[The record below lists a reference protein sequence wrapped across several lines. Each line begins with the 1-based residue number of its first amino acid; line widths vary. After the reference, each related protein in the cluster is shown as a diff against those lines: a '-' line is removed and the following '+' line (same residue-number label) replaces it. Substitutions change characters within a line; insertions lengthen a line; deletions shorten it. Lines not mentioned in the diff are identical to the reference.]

1 MYKRNYLLKM
11 NITEKIFAIRSCID
25 CGKRYQNLHND
36 MIRTVACQLQP
47 ADPNL
52 STQFW
57 SMWHWHT
64 DAATHSPTSTL
75 SSHHFHGKLESKDG
89 VDQNGSQW

>member
-1 MYKRNYLLKM
+1 M
-11 NITEKIFAIRSCID
+11 NIMEEIFEIKSYIKI
-25 CGKRYQNLHND
+25 LPND
-36 MIRTVACQLQP
+36 IKIYTVIRTVACQLQP

-75 SSHHFHGKLESKDG
+75 SSHHFHGELVSKDG
-89 VDQNGSQW
+89 VDQNGSQWRI